1 MKKILQIAVVL
12 LLLGCTSCTF
22 NAHPII
28 SPFNAIYTS
37 FGYGLDTSLHFADTF
52 SIAENKPLHVG
63 DYLAWWDADGQIVA
77 PAEAY
82 AHYQKGRFKRW
93 RARRFSQ
100 VHNAK
105 KEYWFLLLFNN
116 PSNKFQSATFLSY
129 FLSSGN
135 LTAFKVDSN
144 GIWQTVG
151 LASTHL
157 HPAKNSSGLMNFNH
171 DLNLSPKENQML
183 LLRFQKT
190 IDRNIQI
197 SFSVRK
203 IDALTYE
210 AHNNLNEKVAFALG
224 FVSFA
229 LVLMALLFAFLKD
242 KIYLL
247 QAGYIFFS
255 IWVIEDKNKNFFE
268 QLPNWLFELQ
278 SHLPE
283 LSISLCVCAFITPI
297 VRFILQ
303 PKNFSE
309 STDKFLLWLQKVN
322 YALIIY
328 ALFQF
333 FVYLFYQASISDTIL
348 KFFSYP
354 IITFNLV
361 YFWIILLVAIKSFL
375 VVSFKQKIFAAS
387 VAVAMM
393 LWYIQIMNNLGITN
407 STFILH
413 NNIFLSIIIET
424 GVYLYFIIDRF
435 VSERK
440 EKITLLESKLALQ
453 KQITT
458 SVVEAQENERK
469 RVAQELHD
477 GLGGYLSSLRL
488 LVNRNKTENKTQNE
502 LLQTIEEK
510 LDHAIHD
517 VREISHNLMPTDF
530 ASKDFTTIL
539 KEHLTILND
548 NGNIRF
554 EFFFDE
560 KLNSI
565 EKSIQ
570 ISLYRITSEL
580 IRNIQTHSGATVA
593 TIQLIAHANQIV
605 LNAEDNGVGFNS
617 NNQHSGIGLKNTQSR
632 VDFLH
637 GKLNIDSN
645 KLGTTII
652 IEIPINYETAQTHF
666 N

>member
-1 MKKILQIAVVL
+1 
-12 LLLGCTSCTF
+12 
-22 NAHPII
+22 
-28 SPFNAIYTS
+28 
-37 FGYGLDTSLHFADTF
+37 
-52 SIAENKPLHVG
+52 
-63 DYLAWWDADGQIVA
+63 
-77 PAEAY
+77 
-82 AHYQKGRFKRW
+82 
-93 RARRFSQ
+93 
-100 VHNAK
+100 
-105 KEYWFLLLFNN
+105 
-116 PSNKFQSATFLSY
+116 
-129 FLSSGN
+129 
-135 LTAFKVDSN
+135 
-144 GIWQTVG
+144 
-151 LASTHL
+151 
-157 HPAKNSSGLMNFNH
+157 
-171 DLNLSPKENQML
+171 
-183 LLRFQKT
+183 
-190 IDRNIQI
+190 
-197 SFSVRK
+197 
-203 IDALTYE
+203 
-210 AHNNLNEKVAFALG
+210 
-224 FVSFA
+224 
-229 LVLMALLFAFLKD
+229 
-242 KIYLL
+242 
-247 QAGYIFFS
+247 
-255 IWVIEDKNKNFFE
+255 
-268 QLPNWLFELQ
+268 
-278 SHLPE
+278 
-283 LSISLCVCAFITPI
+283 
-297 VRFILQ
+297 
-303 PKNFSE
+303 
-309 STDKFLLWLQKVN
+309 
-322 YALIIY
+322 
-328 ALFQF
+328 
-333 FVYLFYQASISDTIL
+333 
-348 KFFSYP
+348 
-354 IITFNLV
+354 
-361 YFWIILLVAIKSFL
+361 
-375 VVSFKQKIFAAS
+375 
-387 VAVAMM
+387 MM